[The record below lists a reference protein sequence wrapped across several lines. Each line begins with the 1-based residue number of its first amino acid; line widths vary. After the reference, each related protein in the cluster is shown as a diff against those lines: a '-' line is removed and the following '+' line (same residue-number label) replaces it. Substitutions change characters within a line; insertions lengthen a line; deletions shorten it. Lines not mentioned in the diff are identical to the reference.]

1 MTEADDIARARLLA
15 DFKALPIEQQT
26 STYKDIT
33 AAFAASKEARRQQ
46 LEAEIRALGFTP
58 GEGKKKLER
67 KKQTAGGAPERAE
80 P

>member
-1 MTEADDIARARLLA
+1 MTDDVGDTARARVLE

-26 STYKDIT
+26 SAYKDIT

-46 LEAEIRALGFTP
+46 LEAEIRLLGFMP

-67 KKQTAGGAPERAE
+67 KKPA
-80 P
+80 